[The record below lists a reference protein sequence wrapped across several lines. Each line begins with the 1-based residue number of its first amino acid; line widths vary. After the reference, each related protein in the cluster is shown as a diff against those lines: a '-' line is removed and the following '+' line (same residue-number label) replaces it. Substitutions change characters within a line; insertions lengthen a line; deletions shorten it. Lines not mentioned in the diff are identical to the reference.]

1 MAKINGKNIDP
12 KAYAARV
19 TQAKKIIAKTD
30 PELKRK
36 IAQMYP
42 KVTKEQIA
50 NKMLNPKKATP
61 KVATKSPPRPPAKL
75 TPKATT
81 KPKPKVTKLGPIEST
96 RVGGI
101 ISVPKKPKK
110 TVY

>member
-19 TQAKKIIAKTD
+19 TKAKQTVARMDPAVKAK
-30 PELKRK
+30 LKE
-36 IAQMYP
+36 IYP
-42 KVTKEQIA
+42 KVTKQSIA
-50 NKMLNPKKATP
+50 NKALNPKKAAP

-75 TPKATT
+75 TPNATT
-81 KPKPKVTKLGPIEST
+81 KPKPKVTRLGPMETT

-101 ISVPKKPKK
+101 ISVPKRPKK